1 MAYDF
6 KEIRI
11 TGNWLLRFL
20 GKPLG
25 IALWSIALIIGGG
38 IYGDKQRDKGLVEN
52 KEQVTKQ
59 VKKDSLRIVTLEA
72 KVDNLSEK
80 LANRDCSGEVEN
92 YARLFQNLQLKT
104 SYESAKSNKRLQ
116 LEQQKTKELEQLKNE
131 LNIK

>member
-11 TGNWLLRFL
+11 TGNWLVRFL

-38 IYGDKQRDKGLVEN
+38 VYGEKQRDKGLFEN
-52 KEQVTKQ
+52 KRQVI
-59 VKKDSLRIVTLEA
+59 KDSLRIIKLEA

-92 YARLFQNLQLKT
+92 YARLFQNLQMKT
-104 SYESAKSNKRLQ
+104 SYESEKSNKRLQ